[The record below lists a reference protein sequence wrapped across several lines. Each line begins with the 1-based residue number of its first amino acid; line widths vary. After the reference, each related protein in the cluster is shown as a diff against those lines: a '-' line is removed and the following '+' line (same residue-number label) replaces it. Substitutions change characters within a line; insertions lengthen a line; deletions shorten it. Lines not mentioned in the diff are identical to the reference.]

1 VGGLIPSFIELSTGA
16 LLLASVVQI
25 SLLTL
30 LVGRSRR
37 RRAPR
42 YVALPQLQSDS
53 DDDPVQQQTVAAPTY
68 TDAQQRAAW
77 KGAMLRRFDAG
88 GH

>member
-1 VGGLIPSFIELSTGA
+1 VDGLIPSFALLSTGA

-42 YVALPQLQSDS
+42 YVALPQLQTEGEDEQ
-53 DDDPVQQQTVAAPTY
+53 PVQQQPTY